1 MTTVVAFTFVIT
13 VLVFVHE
20 LGHFAAAKWFGVPV
34 DVFSIGFGPRLWSV
48 RRRGTE
54 YRISA
59 IPFGGYVKMSGA
71 DTRDEATVDG
81 FDSKPRWQRFLILL
95 AGPVMN
101 IAFALAL
108 AVAGLWLGI
117 EVPTQDG
124 QTVIYRAAPIDAI
137 LLGGSAIARNAAEI
151 LSTIGGLL
159 TGAISSSH
167 LIGPIG
173 LAEIA
178 GQSSALGWRAL
189 LAAVAFISLNLGLC
203 NLLPIPVLDG
213 GHMTM
218 LLVEGVTRR
227 EISRGARKAVLSLGA
242 LAVLTLLATTLYN
255 DLGRLGWF

>member
-1 MTTVVAFTFVIT
+1 MTTVVAFALVIT

-20 LGHFAAAKWFGVPV
+20 LGHFLAARWFGVPV
-34 DVFSIGFGPRLWSV
+34 EVFSIGFGPKLWSV
-48 RRRGTE
+48 RRRGVE

-59 IPFGGYVKMSGA
+59 IPFGGYVKMAGTASRG
-71 DTRDEATVDG
+71 EATAG
-81 FDSKPRWQRFLILL
+81 AFDSKPRWQRFLILL

-101 IAFALAL
+101 IAFALVL
-108 AVAGLWLGI
+108 AIAGLWLGI

-124 QTVIYRAAPIDAI
+124 QTVIYRASPVDAI
-137 LLGGSAIARNAAEI
+137 LLGGTAVARNAAVI
-151 LSTIGGLL
+151 LSTIGGLI

-178 GQSSALGWRAL
+178 GESSALGWRAL
-189 LAAVAFISLNLGLC
+189 LAAMAFISLNLGLC
-203 NLLPIPVLDG
+203 NLLPIPILDG
-213 GHMTM
+213 GHMLM
-218 LLVEGVTRR
+218 LAVEGVTRR
-227 EISRGARKAVLSLGA
+227 EISFSTRKAIVSVGA